1 MAEIIPSLSRHTLGR
16 MTAGER
22 RFARRLEA
30 LLEDDY
36 LVWYDIPLG
45 RNRRYPDFIVL
56 HPSRGLLF
64 LEVKDWK
71 PENLKR
77 INKSDVS
84 LLTGNGLVT
93 RAHPLEQVRQ
103 YAYKAIDVLARDP
116 QLCQTQGRYQGN
128 LIMPYGWGVVFTHIT
143 RRQIEGAIPA
153 ESREWLL
160 PDHLVIYKDE
170 MTESAVAET
179 FQEQLWGMFNYNFG
193 RTLSL
198 PQIDRVRW
206 HLFPEV
212 RIGADSQFSLFDE
225 EPEADEVSSP
235 SLPDIV
241 RIMDIQQEQ
250 LARSLGEGHRVIH
263 GVSGA
268 GKTLILGFRCLHL
281 AKALAKPILV
291 LCYNITLAARLRS
304 FISARGIAN
313 QVQIYHFHD
322 WCGQQIKTYHVELVE
337 SDRAHW
343 ERQVDSVIHG
353 VEQGWIP
360 RGQYGALLIDE
371 GHDFQEEW
379 LKLVVQM
386 VDPATDSLLLLYDD
400 AQSIYKRS
408 GLRFTLSSVGIKAQG
423 RTTIL
428 RLNYR
433 NTREIL
439 AFAYTFA
446 AHYLVPH
453 NTDDDH
459 IPLVTPEAAGVS
471 GPAPVVRVLPS
482 LDEEVRFAAKCI
494 KTWHEK
500 GVHWR
505 DMAVLAATQ
514 HHGRQFSAHLHREG
528 IPHSWLG
535 SKARKLAYSSEENRV
550 TIVTI
555 HSSKGLEFPRVI
567 ILGVG
572 QLRDDDER
580 LQDNARLLYVGM
592 TRAQGHLLL
601 TTSLENDFTRRLN
614 EIDTQG
620 LPLISGKRRRPSV
633 QAEADQV
640 ERPGH

>member
-71 PENLKR
+71 PETLKR
-77 INKSDVS
+77 INKSEVS
-84 LLTGNGLVT
+84 LLTNTGLVT
-93 RAHPLEQVRQ
+93 RPHPLEQVRQ
-103 YAYKAIDVLARDP
+103 YGYKAIDVLARDP
-116 QLCQTQGRYQGN
+116 QLRQAEGPYKGN
-128 LIMPYGWGVVFTHIT
+128 LILPYGWGVVFTNIT
-143 RRQIEGAIPA
+143 RRQIEAAIPD

-160 PDHLVIYKDE
+160 PDHLIIYKNE
-170 MTESAVAET
+170 MTEGADAET
-179 FQEQLWGMFNYNFG
+179 FQQQLWGMFNYDFH

-212 RIGADSQFSLFDE
+212 RIGGDSQFSLFDE
-225 EPEADEVSSP
+225 DPEAAAEEVSPP
-235 SLPDIV
+235 SLPDMV

-281 AKALAKPILV
+281 AKSLARPILV

-304 FISARGIAN
+304 FISSKGIGS

-322 WCGQQIKTYHVELVE
+322 WCGQQLKTYHVDLVE
-337 SDRAHW
+337 SDKPPW

-353 VEQGWIP
+353 VEKGWIP

-371 GHDFQEEW
+371 GHDFREEW
-379 LKLVVQM
+379 IKLVVQM
-386 VDPATDSLLLLYDD
+386 VDPASDSLLFLYDD
-400 AQSIYKRS
+400 AQSIYTKRS
-408 GLRFTLSSVGIKAQG
+408 KLGFTLSSVGIKAPG

-446 AHYLVPH
+446 AHYLAPH
-453 NTDDDH
+453 DADDDH
-459 IPLVTPEAAGVS
+459 IPLVKPEAAGVS
-471 GPAPVVRVLPS
+471 GPNPVIRTFHSP
-482 LDEEVRFAAKCI
+482 DEEIRFAAKCI

-500 GVHWR
+500 GVPWQ

-514 HHGRQFSAHLHREG
+514 HHGRQLSTHLDREG
-528 IPHSWLG
+528 IPHAWLG
-535 SKARKLAYSSEENRV
+535 SRAEKLAYSSEEERV

-572 QLRDDDER
+572 QLRDDGER
-580 LQDNARLLYVGM
+580 MQDNARLLYVGM

-601 TTSLENDFTRRLN
+601 TTSRENDFSRRLG
-614 EIDTQG
+614 ETHG
-620 LPLISGKRRRPSV
+620 AGP
-633 QAEADQV
+633 EA
-640 ERPGH
+640 GN